1 MRTLRAVAAVLLG
14 AVLLAGCGSG
24 GGGSDKPSGRPPAGG
39 GGSGAASA
47 PPSASAPAQPSSG
60 PASPGATDPAPG
72 KPSGAPSAS
81 SVPVSPGPSSAL
93 ERLVT
98 VTRTGGYAG
107 KAATLAVKGD
117 GSWTRLDR
125 RLNPAGT
132 GKLPADREARLRT
145 ALAQADLARLPR
157 FPTGGPAVF
166 DGFVYTFVHG
176 GYEVT
181 VAQDSLTP
189 ALRGV
194 LAELPPF
201 EADPSR

>member
-1 MRTLRAVAAVLLG
+1 MRTLRAVAAALLG
-14 AVLLAGCGSG
+14 AVVLAGCGTG
-24 GGGSDKPSGRPPAGG
+24 GGGSDGPSGSPPTGSAG
-39 GGSGAASA
+39 SAA
-47 PPSASAPAQPSSG
+47 APATAPAPSSSG
-60 PASPGATDPAPG
+60 SASPGATDPAPG

-107 KAATLAVKGD
+107 KSATLAVKGD

-125 RLNPAGT
+125 QLNPAGT
-132 GKLPADREARLRT
+132 GKLPADREAKLRT
-145 ALAQADLARLPR
+145 ALAQADLPHLPR

-176 GYEVT
+176 GHEVT
-181 VAQDSLTP
+181 MAQESLTP
-189 ALRGV
+189 ALRAV

-201 EADPSR
+201 EADPSP

>member
-1 MRTLRAVAAVLLG
+1 MRTLRAVAAVLLS
-14 AVLLAGCGSG
+14 AVVLAGCGSG
-24 GGGSDKPSGRPPAGG
+24 GGGSEKESGSPPT
-39 GGSGAASA
+39 GGSGTA
-47 PPSASAPAQPSSG
+47 SASASDPASASTEPSPG
-60 PASPGATDPAPG
+60 PGSPGATGAPPG
-72 KPSGAPSAS
+72 KPTDSASAS

-107 KAATLAVKGD
+107 KASTLLVKGD

-125 RLNPAGT
+125 QMRPAGT
-132 GKLPADREARLRT
+132 GKLPADRGAKLRT
-145 ALAQADLARLPR
+145 ALARADLARLPR

-181 VAQDSLTP
+181 VAQESLTP
-189 ALRGV
+189 ALRDV
-194 LAELPPF
+194 LDELPAF
-201 EADPSR
+201 EEG

>member
-1 MRTLRAVAAVLLG
+1 MRTLRAVAAVLLS
-14 AVLLAGCGSG
+14 AVVLAGCGSG
-24 GGGSDKPSGRPPAGG
+24 GGGSDKPPGSPPTGSAGSATPPAT
-39 GGSGAASA
+39 
-47 PPSASAPAQPSSG
+47 APAQSSSG
-60 PASPGATDPAPG
+60 PASPGATGPAPG

-107 KAATLAVKGD
+107 KSSTLLVKGD

-125 RLNPAGT
+125 QMRPAGT
-132 GKLPADREARLRT
+132 GKLPADREAKLRT

-166 DGFVYTFVHG
+166 DGFVYTFVQG

-181 VAQDSLTP
+181 VAQESLTP

-194 LAELPPF
+194 LAELPAF
-201 EADPSR
+201 EEG

>member
-1 MRTLRAVAAVLLG
+1 MRTLRAVAAALLG
-14 AVLLAGCGSG
+14 AVVLAGCG
-24 GGGSDKPSGRPPAGG
+24 AGG
-39 GGSGAASA
+39 GGSGKPSGSPPTGSGGSA
-47 PPSASAPAQPSSG
+47 TASAPATAPAPSSSG

-72 KPSGAPSAS
+72 RPSGAPSAS

-125 RLNPAGT
+125 QLNPAGT
-132 GKLPADREARLRT
+132 GKLPADREAKLRT
-145 ALAQADLARLPR
+145 ALAQADLPRLPR

-181 VAQDSLTP
+181 MAQESLTP
-189 ALRGV
+189 ALRAV
-194 LAELPPF
+194 LAALPPF
-201 EADPSR
+201 EADASP

>member
-1 MRTLRAVAAVLLG
+1 MRAFRAVAAVLLS
-14 AVLLAGCGSG
+14 AVVLAGCGSG
-24 GGGSDKPSGRPPAGG
+24 GGGSDKPSGSPPT
-39 GGSGAASA
+39 GGSGGPTA
-47 PPSASAPAQPSSG
+47 SASASGPPSPG
-60 PASPGATDPAPG
+60 PASPGTTGTPPG
-72 KPSGAPSAS
+72 KPTGTPSAS
-81 SVPVSPGPSSAL
+81 SAPVSPGPSSAL

-107 KAATLAVKGD
+107 KAATLLVKGD

-125 RLNPAGT
+125 QYQPVGA

-145 ALAQADLARLPR
+145 ALGQADLARLPR

-181 VAQDSLTP
+181 VAQESLTP

-201 EADPSR
+201 EADPPR

>member
-1 MRTLRAVAAVLLG
+1 MRTLRAVAAVLLS
-14 AVLLAGCGSG
+14 AVVLAGCGSG
-24 GGGSDKPSGRPPAGG
+24 GGGSDKPPGSPPTGSAG
-39 GGSGAASA
+39 SA
-47 PPSASAPAQPSSG
+47 MPSATAPAQSSSG
-60 PASPGATDPAPG
+60 PASPGATGPAPG
-72 KPSGAPSAS
+72 KSSGAPSAS

-107 KAATLAVKGD
+107 KSSTLLVKGD

-125 RLNPAGT
+125 QMRPAGT
-132 GKLPADREARLRT
+132 GKLPADREAKLRT

-166 DGFVYTFVHG
+166 DGFVYTFVQG

-181 VAQDSLTP
+181 VAQESLTP

-194 LAELPPF
+194 LAELPAF
-201 EADPSR
+201 EEG